1 MNYNNYLQLILAISR
16 GILAILQRIS
26 ENQISTAT
34 FSILRDSSVG
44 TRSRIWQIRTLQ
56 SGQILSETWTFGS
69 LKVIWSQNAL
79 SVLNLKM
86 KTRNVNNNYFLNV

>member
-1 MNYNNYLQLILAISR
+1 MNYNNYLQRILAISR

-44 TRSRIWQIRTLQ
+44 IRSRILRIRTLQ
-56 SGQILSETWTFGS
+56 SGQIPSETWTFGS
-69 LKVIWSQNAL
+69 LRVIWSQNAL